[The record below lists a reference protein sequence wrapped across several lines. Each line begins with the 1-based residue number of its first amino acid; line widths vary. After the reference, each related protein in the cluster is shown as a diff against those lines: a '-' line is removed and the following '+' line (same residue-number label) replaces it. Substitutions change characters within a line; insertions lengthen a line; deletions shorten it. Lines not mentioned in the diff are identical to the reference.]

1 MQSDIAL
8 AVGDGARRMTYAEL
22 ADIRRTS
29 VPSAMRLV
37 RGKNWAT
44 AKLVMMALSASS
56 SLCPQPATASSGA
69 P

>member
-22 ADIRRTS
+22 ADSRRTS

-37 RGKNWAT
+37 RVKNWPRQN
-44 AKLVMMALSASS
+44 L
-56 SLCPQPATASSGA
+56 
-69 P
+69 